1 MNWIKYIN
9 QEDNKFRLEVI
20 DEMLDFIDNYANEI
34 GEFNNMACVML
45 EKLYKHEN
53 YDSLN
58 EKEIIHVLE
67 DLDTAKDLFTEM
79 FKFIFN
85 YMEDFNVKKE
95 EVYGRLMIKLIEIR
109 DTLTATHANA
119 PKVLFSNRLLLFHKR
134 IERLMNSII
143 KEQTNIC
150 IELTRELGTI
160 LCNVRKSELEQISIR
175 KLREYSKELEEEE
188 IDIQKIVKKNYYT
201 SDELE
206 KLAKDNGFVFD
217 RMNGTSHKIY
227 KHKLTG
233 KIVPIPIH
241 SKNIGRGLML
251 SIQTQ
256 IKTRSI
262 I

>member
-20 DEMLDFIDNYANEI
+20 DEMLDFIDNYTDEI

-45 EKLYKHEN
+45 EKLYKNNN

-58 EKEIIHVLE
+58 AKEIMYALE

-79 FKFIFN
+79 INFIFD
-85 YMEDFNVKKE
+85 YMEDFGKKKE
-95 EVYGRLMIKLIEIR
+95 EIYDKLKIKLFEIN
-109 DTLTATHANA
+109 DTLTSTHTNA
-119 PKVLFSNRLLLFHKR
+119 PKVLLNNRLMLFYKR
-134 IERLMNSII
+134 IERLMNSIN
-143 KEQTNIC
+143 KEQTSIY
-150 IELTRELGTI
+150 IELTKELGTI
-160 LCNVRKSELEQISIR
+160 LCSVRKSELEQISIR
-175 KLREYSKELEEEE
+175 KIKEYSEELEEEK

-241 SKNIGRGLML
+241 SKDIGRGLML